1 MSGLTDYSINETP
14 MMMDIRSDTLEPISG
29 VQGISNRFVFRLDQA
44 GYLDANSMLCFKVCN
59 ANNDI
64 RSRVNCFNGGLGAI
78 KRVIFQVGD
87 YIIND
92 VNGAD
97 IISTLMNLSS
107 QNPNTRNH
115 YSGWYYGNQLW
126 TDIKRVG
133 GVANTGTFSTEFGG
147 VGSMFVD
154 PQRSGL
160 NDGDNNANN
169 NGVAINSNL
178 IRTAEANTKQIG
190 IPLGVILPALRGKTI
205 PLFLFQDY
213 RILITVE
220 FNDGSNFVNDI
231 SQVFGTAPNLA
242 TGANAGLRS
251 PLNATSGINFRDV
264 KLQVDYVIMPSSV
277 QNKDRDMTNQ
287 EGGYRFDFFDV
298 LRVEKQIPTA
308 TANQL
313 QNLEHRIGMDNKEV
327 HKIYMTKQLQNL
339 GADLGAGPVG
349 DAVPQNKW
357 LGKQRIDG
365 MNQEEYNVNIDGV
378 DIFQDWKF
386 SPASQYDETSNCL
399 GGDLKLDRPFYF
411 NDDNTIYSGL
421 SPSVAG
427 ILGQYKPL
435 CLDLTNGTGAIV
447 GGGRVVGAYPIIW
460 KYRRKPTGT
469 IANKMNAINTSLN
482 VNYYALVSKTAIIT
496 STPKGTNVMVSY

>member
-29 VQGISNRFVFRLDQA
+29 VQGVSNRFVFRLDQA
-44 GYLDANSMLCFKVCN
+44 GYLDANSMLCFKICN

-78 KRVIFQVGD
+78 KRITFQVGD

-97 IISTLMNLSS
+97 IISTLMNLST
-107 QNPNTRNH
+107 QNPATRNH

-126 TDIKRVG
+126 TDIKRVAG
-133 GVANTGTFSTEFGG
+133 NNNNTGTFAGELGG
-147 VGSMFVD
+147 VGSMFID

-160 NDGDNNANN
+160 NDGDNNNN
-169 NGVAINSNL
+169 NAGVAINSNL
-178 IRTAEANTKQIG
+178 IRTLEANTKQIG

-231 SQVFGTAPNLA
+231 SQVGGTAPNLA

-264 KLQVDYVIMPSSV
+264 KLQVDYVIMPSAI
-277 QNKDRDMTNQ
+277 QNKDREMTNKQ
-287 EGGYRFDFFDV
+287 GGYRFDFYDV
-298 LRVEKQIPTA
+298 LRIEKQIPQVN
-308 TANQL
+308 ANTL
-313 QNLEHRIGMDNKEV
+313 QNIEHRIGMDNKEV

-339 GADLGAGPVG
+339 GAGAVG
-349 DAVPQNKW
+349 DAVQQNKW

-365 MNQEEYNVNIDGV
+365 MNQEEYNVNIDGI

-386 SPASQYDETSNCL
+386 SPASQFDEVSNCL

-411 NDDNTIYSGL
+411 NDDNTIHSCL

-427 ILGQYKPL
+427 LIGQYKPL
-435 CLDLTNGTGAIV
+435 CLDLTNGSGQIV
-447 GGGRVVGAYPIIW
+447 GGGRNIGAYPIIW
-460 KYRRKPTGT
+460 KYKRKPTGT
-469 IANKMNAINTSLN
+469 VGNKFNAINTPLN

-496 STPKGTNVMVSY
+496 STPKGTSILVSY